1 MPDQAVIWPSVRDAF
16 VPFSIRFEGSVSWLY
31 QDIKGLVTI
40 AVGVL
45 VDPLEL
51 ALDTLGG
58 HMVRASDGQPASRH
72 EIAADWQAV
81 KRHPD
86 LARRGHRAAESVA
99 WLRLTPEGL
108 EAVTLGK
115 LDAMVAALAR
125 RFPQLPSWPA
135 SAQLAVLSLAW
146 ACGAGFRFPRTE
158 RALLAR
164 DWATAAEEAVID
176 ATGNPG
182 VVPRNEANRE
192 LFLCASYSEA
202 CGLDPSVLLM
212 QRGEASTAPSQID
225 RGAVLGLV
233 ASTLNDSVVEG
244 LDEARR
250 GR

>member
-1 MPDQAVIWPSVRDAF
+1 MIHPSVRAAF
-16 VPFSIRFEGSVSWLY
+16 VPFSVRFEGSVPWLY
-31 QDIKGLVTI
+31 QDCRGLVTA

-45 VDPLEL
+45 CDPLEL
-51 ALDTLGG
+51 ALDTLDG
-58 HMVRASDGQPASRH
+58 HMIRASDGQPATRH
-72 EIAADWQAV
+72 EIAADWQAI

-108 EAVTLGK
+108 EAVTLRK
-115 LDAMVAALAR
+115 LDAMVAQLAR
-125 RFPQLPSWPA
+125 RFPALASWPA

-164 DWATAAEEAVID
+164 DWTTAAEEGVID

-182 VVPRNEANRE
+182 VVPRNAANRA
-192 LFLCASYSEA
+192 LWLAAAHVEA
-202 CGLDPSVLLM
+202 HGLDPAELLWEPPAEVPYLTDYDR
-212 QRGEASTAPSQID
+212 QRALD
-225 RGAVLGLV
+225 LV
-233 ASTLNDSVVEG
+233 TYTLNASVVEG

>member
-1 MPDQAVIWPSVRDAF
+1 MADPDLIHPSVREAF
-16 VPFSIRFEGSVSWLY
+16 LPLSVRFEGSVSWLY
-31 QDIKGLVTI
+31 QDIKGLVTV

-51 ALDTLGG
+51 ALDTLDG
-58 HMVRASDGQPASRH
+58 HMVRKLDGDPATRH
-72 EIAADWQAV
+72 EIAADWQAI
-81 KRHPD
+81 KRAPD

-108 EAVTLGK
+108 EAVALRK
-115 LDAMVAALAR
+115 LDAMAAQLAR
-125 RFPQLPSWPA
+125 RFPQLPAWPA

-146 ACGAGFRFPRTE
+146 ACGAGFHFPKTE

-164 DWATAAEEAVID
+164 DWATAAEEGVID

-182 VVPRNEANRE
+182 VVPRNAANRA
-192 LFLCASYSEA
+192 LWLAAAHVEA
-202 CGLDPSVLLM
+202 TGGDPAALLW
-212 QRGEASTAPSQID
+212 EPPAPPQID

-233 ASTLNDSVVEG
+233 ASTLDASVVEG

>member
-1 MPDQAVIWPSVRDAF
+1 MPDSSLIYPSVRAAF
-16 VPFSIRFEGSVSWLY
+16 VPFSIRFEGSVAWLY

-51 ALDTLGG
+51 ALDTLDGF
-58 HMVRASDGQPASRH
+58 MVRASDGQPASRH
-72 EIAADWQAV
+72 EIAADWQAI

-108 EAVTLGK
+108 EAVTLRK
-115 LDAMVAALAR
+115 LDAMVAALVR

-164 DWATAAEEAVID
+164 DWATAAEEGVID
-176 ATGNPG
+176 AGGNPG
-182 VVPRNEANRE
+182 VVPRNAANKR
-192 LFLCASYSEA
+192 LFLAAAHVEA
-202 CGLDPSVLLM
+202 AGGEPSVLLW
-212 QRGEASTAPSQID
+212 EPPAPPQID

-244 LDEARR
+244 LARDR
-250 GR
+250 RER

>member
-1 MPDQAVIWPSVRDAF
+1 MAHQDVIYPSVRAAF
-16 VPFSIRFEGSVSWLY
+16 VPFSVRFEGSVSWMYL
-31 QDIKGLVTI
+31 DVKGLVTI

-45 VDPLEL
+45 VDPLDL
-51 ALDTLGG
+51 ALDTLDG
-58 HMVRASDGQPASRH
+58 HMVRKLDGAPATRH
-72 EIAADWQAV
+72 EIAADWQAI

-108 EAVTLGK
+108 EAVTLAK
-115 LDAMVAALAR
+115 LDAMLVQLAR

-135 SAQLAVLSLAW
+135 SAQLAVISLAW
-146 ACGAGFRFPRTE
+146 ACGAGFRFPKTE

-164 DWATAAEEAVID
+164 DWTTAAEEAVID

-182 VVPRNEANRE
+182 VVPRNEANRQLLLAAAHVE
-192 LFLCASYSEA
+192 ATGGDPAALRWEPPAGLTEAEVDYALHLTWTTADASVTEA
-202 CGLDPSVLLM
+202 
-212 QRGEASTAPSQID
+212 
-225 RGAVLGLV
+225 
-233 ASTLNDSVVEG
+233 